1 MTGLETEFCLNQK
14 PELSD
19 LCEHVRTLNWYQLG
33 LQLGIDSIYL
43 DEIMYDNKS
52 EDMKRMKMFEVWLRT
67 NPKASVGQL
76 VEALRRKSVQENAI
90 ADEFE
95 QIYKPQDSGIFTITI
110 FVMYIIKYIN
120 FLSF

>member
-33 LQLGIDSIYL
+33 IQLEIDSIYL
-43 DEIMYDNKS
+43 DEIMCDNKS

-95 QIYKPQDSGIFTITI
+95 QIYKSHDTGIFTITI
-110 FVMYIIKYIN
+110 VVMYIIKYIN
-120 FLSF
+120 FIS

>member
-1 MTGLETEFCLNQK
+1 
-14 PELSD
+14 
-19 LCEHVRTLNWYQLG
+19 
-33 LQLGIDSIYL
+33 
-43 DEIMYDNKS
+43 MYDNKS

-67 NPKASVGQL
+67 NPKASVRQL
-76 VEALRRKSVQENAI
+76 VKALRRKSVQENAI